1 LMRRRTAAKLPR
13 VSRRTLWI
21 VLMVIAVVILIWI
34 LGYAL
39 FNADGSTPGT
49 GTGERITGPTP

>member
-1 LMRRRTAAKLPR
+1 

-21 VLMVIAVVILIWI
+21 VLMVIAAVILVWI

-39 FNADGSTPGT
+39 FNADGSSPGA